1 MVNFTFN
8 LFNKL
13 PFASKAYESV
23 ANFVNKNLLDRKL
36 FNPAFLAIAFN
47 AVDSFWLKHRST
59 DWYSRSELRVI
70 TGSILESISDNNLSE
85 KEVEKLTRYILSKWD
100 PRVAEQKQQ
109 SQELLS
115 KVEKNAE
122 VTVKAYRKI
131 GKKVKPSKLVAEAAK
146 VSKAKA
152 SDDGIIE
159 SLTRI
164 FR

>member
-8 LFNKL
+8 LFNRL
-13 PFASKAYESV
+13 PLANKAYGSV
-23 ANFVNKNLLDRKL
+23 ANFVNKNLLNRKL
-36 FNPAFLAIAFN
+36 FDPAFLASAFN
-47 AVDSFWLKHRST
+47 AIDSFWLKHRST
-59 DWYSRSELRVI
+59 DWYSSSELRVI
-70 TGSILESISDNNLSE
+70 AGSILESISDNNLSE
-85 KEVEKLTRYILSKWD
+85 KEVEKLTRYILAKWD

-109 SQELLS
+109 SQKLLD

-122 VTVKAYRKI
+122 TMVKAYRKL
-131 GKKVKPSKLVAEAAK
+131 GKKVNPSKLVAEA
-146 VSKAKA
+146 AKA